1 MLPKALRALVQ
12 ELSKL
17 PGVGERTALRYTL
30 SLLRSARNSQI
41 DGLIK
46 SLEEV
51 KEVIGVC
58 PTCYFWTE
66 AGECSICSDEGRQST
81 KLCVVRDAPDVLALE
96 RFKKHPWKYHV
107 LQGFLSPLSGIGP
120 QQIRLKELVERVA
133 RNLEED
139 NALKTNELILA
150 FDATL
155 EGDATALYIKQQ
167 LSEKGLDIKVSR
179 TALGLPAGSSVEYL
193 DPSTLEHALA
203 HRFELS

>member
-1 MLPKALRALVQ
+1 MLPKALRALVM

-30 SLLRSARNSQI
+30 SLLRASKGTQI
-41 DGLIK
+41 DVLIHT
-46 SLEEV
+46 LHEV
-51 KEVIGVC
+51 KQVIGIC
-58 PTCYFWTE
+58 PACFFWTE
-66 AGECSICSDEGRQST
+66 AGECSLCTDESRHSN

-96 RFKKHPWKYHV
+96 RFKKHTWKYHV
-107 LQGFLSPLSGIGP
+107 LQGFLSPLSGVGP
-120 QQIRLKELVERVA
+120 QQVRIEELLRRVA
-133 RNLEED
+133 ENNFD
-139 NALKTNELILA
+139 ELILA

-167 LSEKGLDIKVSR
+167 LSEKGLEVKVSR

-203 HRFELS
+203 HRFEIS

>member
-1 MLPKALRALVQ
+1 MLPKALRALVM

-30 SLLRSARNSQI
+30 SLLRASKGTQI
-41 DGLIK
+41 DGLIH
-46 SLEEV
+46 SLHEV
-51 KEVIGVC
+51 KQVIGIC
-58 PTCYFWTE
+58 PSCFFWTE
-66 AGECSICSDEGRQST
+66 AGQCSLCTDDSRHAN

-96 RFKKHPWKYHV
+96 RFKKHTWKYHV
-107 LQGFLSPLSGIGP
+107 LQGFLSPLSGVGP
-120 QQIRLKELVERVA
+120 QQVRIEELLRRVA
-133 RNLEED
+133 ENNFDEI
-139 NALKTNELILA
+139 ILA

-167 LSEKGLDIKVSR
+167 LSEKGLEVKVSR

-203 HRFELS
+203 HRFEIS